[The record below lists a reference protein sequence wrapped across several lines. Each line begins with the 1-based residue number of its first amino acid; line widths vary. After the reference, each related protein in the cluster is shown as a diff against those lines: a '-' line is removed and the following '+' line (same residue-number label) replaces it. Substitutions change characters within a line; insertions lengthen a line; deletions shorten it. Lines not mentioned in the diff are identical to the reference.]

1 MPHLPLS
8 PGWLESPTRDPKG
21 TSLSADELRA
31 LIDRLLDLGAML
43 LEGGA
48 DSALTERTLR
58 HVARTMG
65 CDDLE
70 VLITASGLV
79 VTTEEAND
87 FRTKAR
93 RVGAFGVHMGK
104 VAAITELAER
114 MTTAPPTL
122 DALSAEV
129 ERIERLG
136 HYPRAL
142 VVPAV
147 AIASGGFSQL
157 FGGGARELAVVVTVV
172 LAVEAL
178 RRALLSR
185 HFDAMPVTV
194 VCSALA
200 TALALPVCDAAHATS
215 AAVVSAVCVPMVPGA
230 LFVNGARDIL
240 KGHLVIGAARGLRA
254 LVLVL
259 AIALG
264 ISIAV
269 AIVGS
274 PA

>member
-1 MPHLPLS
+1 VGA
-8 PGWLESPTRDPKG
+8 GWLGAPTPDPKA
-21 TSLSADELRA
+21 TALSTDELRA

-65 CDDLE
+65 CDELE

-79 VTTEEAND
+79 VTTQEAD
-87 FRTKAR
+87 EFRTKAR

-114 MTTAPPTL
+114 ITTAPPTL
-122 DALSAEV
+122 EALEAEV
-129 ERIERLG
+129 DRIAQIAP
-136 HYPRAL
+136 YPRAL

-147 AIASGGFSQL
+147 AVAAGAFSQL
-157 FGGGARELAVVVTVV
+157 FGGGARELAVVTGVV
-172 LAVEAL
+172 LVVETL
-178 RRALLSR
+178 RRELHHR
-185 HFDAMPVTV
+185 HFDAMPATV

-200 TALALPVCDAAHATS
+200 TALALPVSGVAHATS
-215 AAVVSAVCVPMVPGA
+215 AAVVSAVCVPMIPGA

-254 LVLVL
+254 LLLVL

-264 ISIAV
+264 ISVAV
-269 AIVGS
+269 AIVGR